1 MQCPCGSGNNFI
13 QCCDLLIN
21 KNELAQSPEQL
32 MRSRYSA
39 YATNNAEYIYN
50 TYADISQASQSISE
64 IKEWA
69 EQTVWLKL
77 VIHSTSSFVNN
88 HCKSTLP
95 TVHFSAYYRHENKY
109 YQLTEKSQFC
119 FEREQW
125 RYLDGEVSQSDELAI
140 PGRNALCFCGGNKK
154 FKRCCGA

>member
-21 KNELAQSPEQL
+21 QNKLAQSPEQL

-39 YATNNAEYIYN
+39 YATNNAEYIYK
-50 TYADISQASQSISE
+50 TYADISQCAQSISE

-69 EQTVWLKL
+69 EQTTWLKL
-77 VIHSTSSFVNN
+77 VIHSTSSFVNK

-95 TVHFSAYYRHENKY
+95 TVHFSAYYQHLGKY
-109 YQLTEKSQFC
+109 YQLSEKSQFC
-119 FEREQW
+119 FERKQW
-125 RYLDGEVSQSDELAI
+125 RYLDGEVSQNDELAI
-140 PGRNALCFCGGNKK
+140 PGRNEHCFCGGDKK